1 MIIKLSPLTKK
12 SFLTL
17 LLLISLTDV
26 IGQNTVGTLTNTS
39 DSFAGYTL
47 FSPRTSITPRATYL
61 INNCGEIINQWD
73 SSFPLFSTDYLME
86 DGSLY
91 RSVVDNQSTLALPGN
106 TGRIE
111 HLDWDGNL
119 IWGVTISSTD
129 SSFHHDFVVLENG
142 NIILLIAERR
152 SDTEAIALGRDP
164 STMAT
169 NELYEETII
178 EIEPQGTSDYAVV
191 WEWRSWD
198 HLIQDFDATKENFG
212 VVGDHPEL
220 FDFNFG
226 TSLGEADWFHS
237 NSLSY
242 NAERDQITISN
253 RNLDEFVIIDHSTTT
268 AEAATSSG
276 GNSNRGGDLLYR
288 YGNPASYRQG
298 TAADQVLSAMHDVHF
313 IPAGSP
319 DAGKIQIFNNGA
331 DFGFTAIQ
339 IIDPEFDTTT
349 NNYVYDGGAYGPDT
363 LDFEYT
369 DPDDPTNFFA
379 SFLSGSQQLPNGN
392 ILIINGPFGFLFE
405 VTPEGETVWEYQ
417 SPVGNSQILS
427 DGDDA
432 ANFQTRGYRAL
443 RYAPDYAAFEGRD
456 LTPSGVIE
464 QNPAADGCELLSTE
478 TFTST
483 NLQTYPN
490 PTVDYLSIQGAPTNS
505 LYEIYDLNGRKL
517 SSHTTDRIDVS
528 QLSSGIYLLKVLSN
542 QRFIVQKFIKK

>member
-1 MIIKLSPLTKK
+1 MTFNKQHLNNITYIAV
-12 SFLTL
+12 L
-17 LLLISLTDV
+17 LLLPISEV
-26 IGQNTVGTLTNTS
+26 SSQNTVGTLSNTT

-61 INNCGEIINQWD
+61 INNCGEVINQWD

-142 NIILLIAERR
+142 NIILLVAERR

-169 NELYEETII
+169 NELYEETVI
-178 EIEPQGTSDYAVV
+178 EIQPQGTTDYTVI

-198 HLIQDFDATKENFG
+198 HLIQDFDATKENFD
-212 VVGDHPEL
+212 VVADHPEL
-220 FDFNFG
+220 LDINFG
-226 TSLGEADWFHS
+226 TSLGEADWLHS

-242 NAERDQITISN
+242 NADRDQISISN
-253 RNLDEFVIIDHSTTT
+253 RNLDEFIIIDHSTTT
-268 AEAATSSG
+268 AEAATHTG
-276 GNSNRGGDLLYR
+276 GNSNRGGDILYR

-298 TAADQVLSAMHDVHF
+298 TVDDQVLSAMHDVHF
-313 IPAGSP
+313 IPSGAP
-319 DAGKIQIFNNGA
+319 DAGKIQIFNNGP

-339 IIDPEFDTTT
+339 IIDPAFDTTT
-349 NNYVYDGGAYGPDT
+349 NNYVYTGGAYGPDT
-363 LDFEYT
+363 IDFEYT
-369 DPDDPTNFFA
+369 DPTDPINFFA
-379 SFLSGSQQLPNGN
+379 AFLSGSQQLPNGN
-392 ILIINGPFGFLFE
+392 ILINNGPAGFLFE
-405 VTPEGETVWEYQ
+405 VTPAGETVWEYQ

-427 DGDDA
+427 DGEDA
-432 ANFQTRGYRAL
+432 DAFQTRTFRAL
-443 RYAPDYAAFEGRD
+443 RYGPDYAAFDGRD
-456 LTPSGVIE
+456 LTPMGVIE

-478 TFTST
+478 TFTFT
-483 NLQTYPN
+483 TIKMFPN
-490 PTVDYLSIQGAPTNS
+490 PTVDFLNIGGAHPES
-505 LYEIYDLNGRKL
+505 RFVIYDLNGRQL
-517 SSHTTDRIDVS
+517 STHTTKNIDVS
-528 QLSSGIYLLKVLSN
+528 KLSSGIYLLKVLSN
-542 QRFIVQKFIKK
+542 QQSIVRKFIKK

>member
-1 MIIKLSPLTKK
+1 MNLPNFNRST
-12 SFLTL
+12 FLAIL
-17 LLLISLTDV
+17 LLLSLIEV
-26 IGQNTVGTLTNTS
+26 AGQNTVGTLSNNT

-47 FSPRTSITPRATYL
+47 FSPRTSITPKATYL
-61 INNCGEIINQWD
+61 INNCGEVVNQWD

-119 IWGVTISSTD
+119 IWGATISSTD

-142 NIILLIAERR
+142 NILLIVAERM
-152 SDTEAIALGRDP
+152 SDTEAIGQGRDP

-169 NELYEETII
+169 NELYEETVI
-178 EIEPQGTSDYAVV
+178 EIEPQGTADYSII
-191 WEWRSWD
+191 WEWRAWD
-198 HLIQDFDATKENFG
+198 HLIQDFDATKDNFG

-237 NSLSY
+237 NSMSY
-242 NAERDQITISN
+242 NADRDQISISN
-253 RNLDEFVIIDHSTTT
+253 RNLDEFFIIDHSTTT

-276 GNSNRGGDLLYR
+276 GLSNRGGDILYR

-298 TAADQVLSAMHDVHF
+298 TVADQVLSAMHDVHF

-319 DAGKIQIFNNGA
+319 DAGKIQIFNNGP
-331 DFGFTAIQ
+331 DFGFTSIQ
-339 IIDPEFDTTT
+339 IIDPEYDTST
-349 NNYVYDGGAYGPDT
+349 NNYVYSGGAYGPDT
-363 LDFEYT
+363 IDFEYT

-392 ILIINGPFGFLFE
+392 ILIMNGPFGFIFE
-405 VTPEGETVWEYQ
+405 VTPAGETVWEYQ
-417 SPVGNSQILS
+417 SPVGNSEILS
-427 DGDDA
+427 DGEDA
-432 ANFQTRGYRAL
+432 ANFQTRSFRAL
-443 RYAPDYAAFEGRD
+443 RYGPDYAAFDGRD

-464 QNPAADGCELLSTE
+464 QNPVADGCELLSTE
-478 TFTST
+478 TFTFAT
-483 NLQTYPN
+483 IQMYPN
-490 PTVDYLSIQGAPTNS
+490 PTVDFLNIEGAHPES
-505 LYEIYDLNGRKL
+505 RFVIYDLNGRQM
-517 SSHTTDRIDVS
+517 STHTTKRIDLS
-528 QLSSGIYLLKVLSN
+528 RLSSGIYLLEVRSN
-542 QRFIVQKFIKK
+542 DQTIVRKFIKN